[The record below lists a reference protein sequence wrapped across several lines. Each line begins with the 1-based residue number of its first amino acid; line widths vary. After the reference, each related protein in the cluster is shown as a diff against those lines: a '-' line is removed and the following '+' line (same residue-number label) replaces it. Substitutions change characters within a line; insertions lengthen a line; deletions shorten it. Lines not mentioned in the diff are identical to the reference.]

1 MKFTVL
7 SSDQQDIYVGS
18 GEFTI
23 GQGKP
28 HAVPQSG
35 EVIDDVPGLIKA
47 ETAPTVR
54 LDSMFRN

>member
-1 MKFTVL
+1 M
-7 SSDQQDIYVGS
+7 

-23 GQGKP
+23 GQGQP

-47 ETAPTVR
+47 EKAPTLS
-54 LDSMFRN
+54 LDTMFKN